1 MSETAYLALYFD
13 APLQSWGYAS
23 KFDRRTSLAHPTRSG
38 VIGLLCAALGV
49 DRTDTHGLARLDALT
64 VTVYAFTMGGRLT
77 DYHTI
82 GGGYD
87 PATQSGSICTT
98 GEGKVRQKNGQS
110 IAVITYREY
119 LEGSRFGAVV
129 SADATLVD
137 ELAAAVRNPVWGV
150 WLGRKACIPAARVF
164 EGIHAAEEEALASLC
179 RAAGVESAMRV
190 VREAATFADGNDTVM
205 DRPLDFSPNGR
216 RFAPRRILVV

>member
-77 DYHTI
+77 DYQ
-82 GGGYD
+82 D
-87 PATQSGSICTT
+87 RKS
-98 GEGKVRQKNGQS
+98 
-110 IAVITYREY
+110 
-119 LEGSRFGAVV
+119 VV
-129 SADATLVD
+129 
-137 ELAAAVRNPVWGV
+137 
-150 WLGRKACIPAARVF
+150 
-164 EGIHAAEEEALASLC
+164 
-179 RAAGVESAMRV
+179 
-190 VREAATFADGNDTVM
+190 
-205 DRPLDFSPNGR
+205 
-216 RFAPRRILVV
+216 